1 MKKIKAILYDVDGTL
16 LDFETQEEVALS
28 YCFEKYNLGELSEEK
43 LELYKRINLGYW
55 EMFEKNL
62 ITKEKLVVKRFEDYL
77 EALGVKLNA
86 EEVNDTYFSKLG
98 DTIVFKDNSYE
109 LVKSLKG
116 KIKQY
121 VVTNGAIRVQKTKLA
136 KSGFD
141 KLMDDVFISDEV
153 GYQKPRKE
161 FFDAIKNRLGDVAN
175 DEILIVGDSLTSDM
189 KLADNC
195 NLISCFYNPK
205 KKDYKVD
212 FKIDY
217 EISDLNEVKKICQ
230 LD

>member
-28 YCFEKYNLGELSEEK
+28 YCFKKYNLGELSEEK

-109 LVKSLKG
+109 LVKFLKG

>member
-16 LDFETQEEVALS
+16 LDFETQDEVALS

-77 EALGVKLNA
+77 EALGVKLDA

>member
-16 LDFETQEEVALS
+16 LDFEIQEEVALS
-28 YCFEKYNLGELSEEK
+28 YCFKKYNLGELSEEK

-161 FFDAIKNRLGDVAN
+161 FFDAIKNRLGDIAN

>member
-16 LDFETQEEVALS
+16 LDFEIQEEVALS
-28 YCFEKYNLGELSEEK
+28 YCFKKYNLGELSEEK

-77 EALGVKLNA
+77 EALGVKLDA

>member
-28 YCFEKYNLGELSEEK
+28 YCFKKYNLGELSEEK

-62 ITKEKLVVKRFEDYL
+62 ITKEKLVVKRCEDYL

-86 EEVNDTYFSKLG
+86 EEVNDIYFSKLG
-98 DTIVFKDNSYE
+98 ATIVFKDNSYE

-161 FFDAIKNRLGDVAN
+161 FFDAIKNRLGDIAN

>member
-28 YCFEKYNLGELSEEK
+28 YCFKKYNLGELSEEK

-77 EALGVKLNA
+77 EALGVTLNA

-161 FFDAIKNRLGDVAN
+161 FFDAIKNRLGDIAN

>member
-16 LDFETQEEVALS
+16 LDFEIQEEVALS
-28 YCFEKYNLGELSEEK
+28 YCFKKYNLGELSEEK

-205 KKDYKVD
+205 KKHYKVD

>member
-28 YCFEKYNLGELSEEK
+28 YCFKKYNLGELSEEK

-161 FFDAIKNRLGDVAN
+161 FFDAIKNRLGDIAN

-205 KKDYKVD
+205 KKDYKAD

>member
-28 YCFEKYNLGELSEEK
+28 YCFKKYNLGELSEEK

-62 ITKEKLVVKRFEDYL
+62 ITNEKLVVKRFEDYL

-161 FFDAIKNRLGDVAN
+161 FFDAIKNRLGDIAN

>member
-28 YCFEKYNLGELSEEK
+28 YCFKKYNLGELSEEK

-62 ITKEKLVVKRFEDYL
+62 ITKEKLVGKRVEDYL

-205 KKDYKVD
+205 KKDYKAD

>member
-28 YCFEKYNLGELSEEK
+28 YCFKKYNLGELSEEK

-62 ITKEKLVVKRFEDYL
+62 ITKEKLVIKRFEDYL

-161 FFDAIKNRLGDVAN
+161 FFDAIKNRLGDIAN

>member
-16 LDFETQEEVALS
+16 LDFEIQEEVALS
-28 YCFEKYNLGELSEEK
+28 YCFKKYNLGELSEEK

-109 LVKSLKG
+109 LVKFLKG

-217 EISDLNEVKKICQ
+217 EISNLNEVKKICQ

>member
-16 LDFETQEEVALS
+16 LDFETQEEAALR
-28 YCFEKYNLGELSEEK
+28 YCFEKYNLGEFSEEK

-62 ITKEKLVVKRFEDYL
+62 ISKERLVVKRFEDFL
-77 EALGVKLNA
+77 EALGVKLDA

-195 NLISCFYNPK
+195 DLISCFYNPK
-205 KKDYKVD
+205 KKEYKVD

>member
-28 YCFEKYNLGELSEEK
+28 YCFKKYNLGELSEEK

-77 EALGVKLNA
+77 EALGVKLDA
-86 EEVNDTYFSKLG
+86 EEVNDTHFSKLG

-161 FFDAIKNRLGDVAN
+161 FFDAIKNRLGDIAN

>member
-28 YCFEKYNLGELSEEK
+28 YCFKKYNLGELSEEK

-161 FFDAIKNRLGDVAN
+161 FFDAIKNRLGDIAN

-205 KKDYKVD
+205 KKDYRVD

>member
-16 LDFETQEEVALS
+16 LDFEIQEEVALS
-28 YCFEKYNLGELSEEK
+28 YCFKKYNLGELSEEK
-43 LELYKRINLGYW
+43 LELYKRINLSYW

-161 FFDAIKNRLGDVAN
+161 FFDAIKNRLGDIAN

>member
-16 LDFETQEEVALS
+16 LDFEIQEEVALS
-28 YCFEKYNLGELSEEK
+28 YCFKKYNLGELSEEK

-62 ITKEKLVVKRFEDYL
+62 ITKEKLVVKRFEDHL
-77 EALGVKLNA
+77 AALGVKLDA

-161 FFDAIKNRLGDVAN
+161 FFDAIKNRLGDIAN

-217 EISDLNEVKKICQ
+217 EISDLNEVKNICQ

>member
-28 YCFEKYNLGELSEEK
+28 YCFKKYNLGELSEEK

-161 FFDAIKNRLGDVAN
+161 FFDTIKHRLGDVAN

>member
-28 YCFEKYNLGELSEEK
+28 YCFKKYNLGELSEEK

-77 EALGVKLNA
+77 EALGVKLDA

-161 FFDAIKNRLGDVAN
+161 FFDAIKNRLADIAN

>member
-28 YCFEKYNLGELSEEK
+28 YCFKKYNLGELSEEK

-161 FFDAIKNRLGDVAN
+161 FFDTIKNRLGDVAN

>member
-28 YCFEKYNLGELSEEK
+28 YCFKKYNLGELSEEK

-77 EALGVKLNA
+77 EALGVKLDA

-161 FFDAIKNRLGDVAN
+161 FFDAIKNRLGDIAN

-195 NLISCFYNPK
+195 NLISCLKKKK

-217 EISDLNEVKKICQ
+217 EISDLNEVKKIWQ